1 MASTCWLFYKH
12 LLGAFF
18 LSVPSYFLA
27 LLLSF
32 ITSFIFRLRRGG
44 GSSDKRFDF
53 ADSVSEESN
62 SRGSEAE
69 SENNCEEFNGFA
81 DSENEPCLKFR
92 FPTYEEFINRK
103 EKDELRELV
112 DSEVLL
118 TSSSCTKHEFL
129 SQSGFIEEPEVHN
142 INIDVVDS
150 QTKAVSLE
158 NQSTVALL
166 DKNLEQSHCEEGDYY
181 VHNKEM
187 ENSDNGGTKEE
198 DEGTMLSWEKGELGK
213 GAENQT
219 QTDFELS
226 DESQSLVTDSDSVS
240 IGFEHMHG
248 LISRLVDYYSDDGFL
263 SDQDFGGEFEFGS
276 LQGEEDIEKQVE
288 VHHSEMS
295 EEKNQVET
303 HVVLEDH
310 VGKLEQDHLDNLEIL
325 ASQFLSEND
334 HFHEEDEDELMNGSK
349 DPNNEAVLDSGESNK
364 LESLWEHQELIE
376 QLQMELRK
384 VRATGLLP
392 TIFEE
397 SESSKMEDLKPWKID
412 ERFQRGDCMG
422 ELHKFY
428 RSYRERMRKFD
439 IFTYQKM
446 YAIGLLQK
454 DPLQLLSS
462 HKSPR
467 PTFKS
472 LLSQNLWLLKHKSHR
487 ADPMKKFIKELQ
499 SDLEVVYVGQ
509 MCLSWEFLNWQY
521 GKALDLWDS
530 DPHGVHQ
537 YNEVSGEF
545 QQFQV
550 LMQRFI
556 EDEPFQGTRV
566 QHYIKTRCDAR
577 NLLQV
582 PVIRED
588 SIKDRKKSS
597 RRYESGDNGGI
608 TIEMIVE
615 TLEESIRI
623 FWHFVKADKDCA
635 VTTMKGQKGVHPDVQ
650 NAEDLELL
658 MDVMKSLRKKEN
670 ALKNILR
677 SEQCI
682 LRRLRRFGDE
692 DPDHVLYFFSQ
703 VDMKLVSRVL
713 NMSRLTTDQLVWCH
727 DKLSRISFVQR
738 KIRVE
743 PSFLLFPC

>member
-1 MASTCWLFYKH
+1 MGSTTLLFYKH

-18 LSVPSYFLA
+18 LSVPSYLLA

-32 ITSFIFRLRRGG
+32 ITSFVSRLRRGG
-44 GSSDKRFDF
+44 GYLDKRFDF

-62 SRGSEAE
+62 SVGSEAE
-69 SENNCEEFNGFA
+69 SENNCEEFNSSIGFA
-81 DSENEPCLKFR
+81 DSENEACLEFR
-92 FPTYEEFINRK
+92 FPSYDEFINRK
-103 EKDELRELV
+103 EKDELPELV

-118 TSSSCTKHEFL
+118 TSSSCTNYEFL
-129 SQSGFIEEPEVHN
+129 SQSKGFSGEPEPEVHN
-142 INIDVVDS
+142 INIAVVDS
-150 QTKAVSLE
+150 ETILE
-158 NQSTVALL
+158 NQSTVAL
-166 DKNLEQSHCEEGDYY
+166 DKNLEQSDCEEGDD

-187 ENSDNGGTKEE
+187 ENSDNGRCGEEGTKE
-198 DEGTMLSWEKGELGK
+198 DEGTMLSWELGK
-213 GAENQT
+213 AAENQT
-219 QTDFELS
+219 QADFELS
-226 DESQSLVTDSDSVS
+226 EKESLVTDSDSVS

-248 LISRLVDYYSDDGFL
+248 LISRLVDYYSDDGFS

-276 LQGEEDIEKQVE
+276 LLGEEDSEKVVE
-288 VHHSEMS
+288 MHHSE
-295 EEKNQVET
+295 EKQAQIMAAAFNQVDT
-303 HVVLEDH
+303 H
-310 VGKLEQDHLDNLEIL
+310 
-325 ASQFLSEND
+325 S
-334 HFHEEDEDELMNGSK
+334 
-349 DPNNEAVLDSGESNK
+349 NNEAVLDSGEANK

-384 VRATGLLP
+384 VRDTGLLP

-439 IFTYQKM
+439 ILTYQKM

-472 LLSQNLWLLKHKSHR
+472 LLSQNLLLLKHKSHR

-530 DPHGVHQ
+530 DPRGLHQ
-537 YNEVSGEF
+537 YNEVAGEF

-550 LMQRFI
+550 LIQRFI

-566 QHYIKTRCDAR
+566 QHYINRRCDA
-577 NLLQV
+577 Q
-582 PVIRED
+582 D

-597 RRYESGDNGGI
+597 RRYEESGDNGI

-615 TLEESIRI
+615 TLEESIRV
-623 FWHFVKADKDCA
+623 FWHFVKADKDSA
-635 VTTMKGQKGVHPDVQ
+635 ITTMKGQKGVLPDVQ

-658 MDVMKSLRKKEN
+658 MDVMKSLRKLQKEN

-682 LRRLRRFGDE
+682 LRMLRRCRGE
-692 DPDHVLYFFSQ
+692 DSDHVLYFFSQ
-703 VDMKLVSRVL
+703 VDMKLVCRVL

-727 DKLSRISFVQR
+727 EKLSRISFVQR

>member
-1 MASTCWLFYKH
+1 MGSTTLLFYKH

-18 LSVPSYFLA
+18 LSVPSYLLA

-32 ITSFIFRLRRGG
+32 ITSFVSRLRRGG
-44 GSSDKRFDF
+44 GYLDKRFDF

-62 SRGSEAE
+62 SVGSEAE
-69 SENNCEEFNGFA
+69 SENNCEEFNSSIGFA
-81 DSENEPCLKFR
+81 DSENEACLEFR
-92 FPTYEEFINRK
+92 FPSYDEFINRK
-103 EKDELRELV
+103 ETDELHELV

-118 TSSSCTKHEFL
+118 TSSSCTKYEFV
-129 SQSGFIEEPEVHN
+129 SQSKGFSGEPEPEVHN
-142 INIDVVDS
+142 INIAVVDS
-150 QTKAVSLE
+150 ETILE
-158 NQSTVALL
+158 NQSTVAL
-166 DKNLEQSHCEEGDYY
+166 DKNLEQSDCEEGDD

-187 ENSDNGGTKEE
+187 ENLGTKE
-198 DEGTMLSWEKGELGK
+198 DEGTMLSWELGK
-213 GAENQT
+213 AAENQT
-219 QTDFELS
+219 QADFELS
-226 DESQSLVTDSDSVS
+226 EKESLVTDSDSVS

-248 LISRLVDYYSDDGFL
+248 LISRLVDYYSDDGFS
-263 SDQDFGGEFEFGS
+263 SDQDFGREFE
-276 LQGEEDIEKQVE
+276 LE
-288 VHHSEMS
+288 VHHSE
-295 EEKNQVET
+295 EKQAQLMAAAFNQVDTYVE
-303 HVVLEDH
+303 LEDH

-325 ASQFLSEND
+325 ASQFLSEN
-334 HFHEEDEDELMNGSK
+334 EEDEEDGLMNNGSK
-349 DPNNEAVLDSGESNK
+349 GSNNNEAVLDSGEANK

-384 VRATGLLP
+384 VRDAGLLP

-439 IFTYQKM
+439 ILTYQKM

-462 HKSPR
+462 HRSPR

-487 ADPMKKFIKELQ
+487 ADPMKKFLKELQ

-521 GKALDLWDS
+521 GKALDLWES
-530 DPHGVHQ
+530 DPRGLHQ
-537 YNEVSGEF
+537 YNEVAGEF

-550 LMQRFI
+550 LIQRFI

-566 QHYIKTRCDAR
+566 QHYINRRCDAR

-597 RRYESGDNGGI
+597 RRYEESGDNGI

-615 TLEESIRI
+615 TLEESIRV
-623 FWHFVKADKDCA
+623 FWHFVKADKDSA
-635 VTTMKGQKGVHPDVQ
+635 ITTMKGQKGVHPDVQ

-658 MDVMKSLRKKEN
+658 MDVMKSLRKLQKEN

-682 LRRLRRFGDE
+682 LRRLRRCRDE
-692 DPDHVLYFFSQ
+692 DSDHVLYFFSQ
-703 VDMKLVSRVL
+703 VDMKLVCRVL

-727 DKLSRISFVQR
+727 DKLNRISFVQR